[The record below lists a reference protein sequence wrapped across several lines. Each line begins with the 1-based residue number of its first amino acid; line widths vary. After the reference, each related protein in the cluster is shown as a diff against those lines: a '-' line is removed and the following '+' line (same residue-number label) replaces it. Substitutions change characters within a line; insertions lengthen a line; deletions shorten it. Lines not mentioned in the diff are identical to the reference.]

1 MHLLNNGS
9 QVEQIPAT
17 KSREGIG
24 GYFSESN
31 ENNAPSYPGAD
42 WFNAVI
48 REFQTALTR
57 YGVPFDPDNFDH
69 LSRLIQFTA
78 LPVGTPQPWM
88 SDTAPEGWAI
98 MKGQA
103 FDTELFPL
111 TATLF
116 PDGIIPDMRGRG
128 LIGKEDG
135 ETVGAF
141 AEGQVKSHG
150 HEGSSVNNTNLGTKY
165 TSTNGNHNH
174 YTRGGH
180 EGGYTS
186 SYHSADAAG
195 GSHSNVLYTSTSGNH
210 NHSVGIGAHGHT
222 LNIALNGALKNTIDH
237 LKCNWIVRLA

>member
-9 QVEQIPAT
+9 QVEQIPDT
-17 KSREGIG
+17 KTREGIG

-103 FDTELFPL
+103 FDTDLFPI

-150 HEGSSVNNTNLGTKY
+150 HEGSSISSTNLGNKY
-165 TSTNGNHNH
+165 TNTAGNHAH
-174 YTRGGH
+174 SQTIYRGNDINWNSSF
-180 EGGYTS
+180 GGPYP
-186 SYHSADAAG
+186 
-195 GSHSNVLYTSTSGNH
+195 
-210 NHSVGIGAHGHT
+210 VGT
-222 LNIALNGALKNTIDH
+222 
-237 LKCNWIVRLA
+237 

>member
-24 GYFSESN
+24 GFFSESN

-103 FDTELFPL
+103 FDTELFPV
-111 TATLF
+111 TASLF

-150 HEGSSVNNTNLGTKY
+150 HEGSSVSSTNLGTKY
-165 TSTNGNHNH
+165 TNTTGNHAH
-174 YTRGGH
+174 SQTIYRGNDINWNSSF
-180 EGGYTS
+180 GGPYP
-186 SYHSADAAG
+186 
-195 GSHSNVLYTSTSGNH
+195 
-210 NHSVGIGAHGHT
+210 VGT
-222 LNIALNGALKNTIDH
+222 
-237 LKCNWIVRLA
+237 

>member
-1 MHLLNNGS
+1 M
-9 QVEQIPAT
+9 
-17 KSREGIG
+17 
-24 GYFSESN
+24 
-31 ENNAPSYPGAD
+31 
-42 WFNAVI
+42 
-48 REFQTALTR
+48 
-57 YGVPFDPDNFDH
+57 
-69 LSRLIQFTA
+69 SRLIQFTA

-103 FDTELFPL
+103 FDTDLFPI

-150 HEGSSVNNTNLGTKY
+150 HDGSNVSATNLGTKY
-165 TSTNGNHNH
+165 TSTSGNHAHYQGFWMENIPGTVRNGAGLYGGGQKNAGVSGGPGVSGVTNAAGNHNH
-174 YTRGGH
+174 
-180 EGGYTS
+180 
-186 SYHSADAAG
+186 A
-195 GSHSNVLYTSTSGNH
+195 
-210 NHSVGIGAHGHT
+210 VGIGTHGHIV
-222 LNIALNGALKNTIDH
+222 NIALNGALKNTIDH